1 MLQIIITTNATVLYS
16 NTCKMVSSVRE
27 MSFEKNLSLTTQVQL
42 SRVIAQNAFG
52 TKLGVFDGMGDIIG
66 L

>member
-1 MLQIIITTNATVLYS
+1 MLQFYTQTPV
-16 NTCKMVSSVRE
+16 KMVSSVRE

-42 SRVIAQNAFG
+42 LKFIAQNAFG

>member
-1 MLQIIITTNATVLYS
+1 MLQFYTQTPVKI
-16 NTCKMVSSVRE
+16 VSSVRE

-42 SRVIAQNAFG
+42 LRVIAQNAFG

>member
-1 MLQIIITTNATVLYS
+1 MLQFYAQTPVN
-16 NTCKMVSSVRE
+16 MVSSVRE
-27 MSFEKNLSLTTQVQL
+27 MSFEKNLRLTTKVQL
-42 SRVIAQNAFG
+42 LRVIAQNAFG

>member
-1 MLQIIITTNATVLYS
+1 MLQFYTQTPVKI
-16 NTCKMVSSVRE
+16 VSSDRE

-42 SRVIAQNAFG
+42 LRVIAQNAFG

>member
-1 MLQIIITTNATVLYS
+1 MLQFYTQTPIKI
-16 NTCKMVSSVRE
+16 VSSVRE
-27 MSFEKNLSLTTQVQL
+27 ISFEKNLSLTTQVQL
-42 SRVIAQNAFG
+42 LRVIAQNAFG

>member
-1 MLQIIITTNATVLYS
+1 MLQFYTQTPV
-16 NTCKMVSSVRE
+16 KMVSSVRE

-42 SRVIAQNAFG
+42 LRVIAQNAFG

>member
-1 MLQIIITTNATVLYS
+1 MLQFYTQTPV
-16 NTCKMVSSVRE
+16 KMVSSVRE
-27 MSFEKNLSLTTQVQL
+27 MSFEKNLRLTTQVQL
-42 SRVIAQNAFG
+42 LRVIAQNAFG